1 MKSAKTKQSFD
12 SGSTDQLNVHDEVMS
27 SLPPSAFRFPA
38 SVRGFTLLE
47 LMIVMTIIVVL
58 AAIVMPLYQKH
69 VVAAREAV
77 LRDDLVQMR
86 KMIDT
91 YAADKGKL
99 PSSLDALVEEGY
111 LREIPVDPITGQKDW
126 NATTGSDPASVE
138 GGQGVTDVH
147 SSSGDQSS
155 EKTPYSEW

>member
-1 MKSAKTKQSFD
+1 MYGEKKVSDAQLAV
-12 SGSTDQLNVHDEVMS
+12 SGEEQLIETAHCTLLTAYS
-27 SLPPSAFRFPA
+27 R
-38 SVRGFTLLE
+38 RGFTLLE

-77 LRDDLVQMR
+77 LRDDLHQMR

-99 PSSLDALVEEGY
+99 PPSLDALVEEGY
-111 LREIPVDPITGQKDW
+111 LREIPVDPVTGQKDW
-126 NATTGSDPASVE
+126 NAALGSDPASIE

-155 EKTPYSEW
+155 EGTPYSEW